1 MDRQVI
7 IVAKGSLFDRL
18 QGALKYAGWQV
29 YRASEYAPVP
39 LGNGMNAIY
48 AGLIQFTVGDK
59 AEISRLKQ
67 ITASYDEVEW
77 IALVPRDLLS
87 DKAVCKLIKT
97 HFHDFHTLPLDVP
110 RLLLTLGHA
119 HGKGQ
124 LDGLCSEPVEKNG
137 QYGMIGVS
145 KAMRKLYQ
153 QIAKISDADAPVL
166 LSGESGTGKELAARA
181 IHQLSPRKDA
191 PFIAVNCAAL
201 PENLIQSELFGHEKG
216 AFTGAHQRKIGRLE
230 AAAGGTIFLDEIG
243 DLPKPLQVNLLRI
256 LQEQVIER
264 LGSNRE
270 ISLNVRMIAASHVNL
285 EQAVQA
291 GTFREDLYY
300 RLNVLGLKSPPL
312 REREHDVEVLAMH
325 FFEKFSAET
334 RSAARG
340 YSDNAL
346 RVMNRY
352 SWPGNVRELINR
364 VRQAV
369 IMGENRLITPAN
381 LGLEKRVICDA
392 SLTLS
397 QARARAEEEII
408 RSALR
413 RNKNNV
419 SEAARQLGV
428 SRATLYRL
436 LNQTKLKPYKANS
449 PFTMQEGAT
458 HFAYAA
464 AGAEA

>member
-1 MDRQVI
+1 MTRQVA

-18 QGALKYAGWQV
+18 HIALNSAGWLA
-29 YRASEYAPVP
+29 YRASEYEPV
-39 LGNGMNAIY
+39 LFKNSGQTIH
-48 AGLIQFTVGDK
+48 AGLVELSGVDK
-59 AEISRLKQ
+59 AEISRYRQL
-67 ITASYDEVEW
+67 TSSNDEIEW
-77 IALVPRDLLS
+77 IALVLPDILS

-97 HFHDFHTLPLDVP
+97 HFHDFHTLPIDVP

-119 HGKGQ
+119 HGKGL
-124 LDGLCSEPVEKNG
+124 LDGLCNEPIEKNG
-137 QYGMIGVS
+137 QYGMIGTS

-153 QIAKISDADAPVL
+153 HIAKISDTDAPVL
-166 LSGESGTGKELAARA
+166 ISGESGTGKELAARA
-181 IHQLSPRKDA
+181 IHQLSPRKEG

-216 AFTGAHQRKIGRLE
+216 AFTGAYQRKIGRME
-230 AAAGGTIFLDEIG
+230 AATGGTIFLDEIG

-270 ISLNVRMIAASHVNL
+270 INLNVRMIAASHVNL
-285 EQAVQA
+285 ELAVQA

-312 REREHDVEVLAMH
+312 REREDDVEILATH
-325 FFEKFSAET
+325 FFEKFSAES

-340 YSDNAL
+340 YSDSAL

-369 IMGENRLITPAN
+369 IMSENRLLNPAN
-381 LGLEKRVICDA
+381 LGLEKRIICDI
-392 SLTLS
+392 SLTLE
-397 QARARAEEEII
+397 QARAHADNEII

-436 LNQTKLKPYKANS
+436 LQQTKLKPSTQKPGAKS
-449 PFTMQEGAT
+449 VQEDLLAML
-458 HFAYAA
+458 
-464 AGAEA
+464 

>member
-1 MDRQVI
+1 MDRQVA

-18 QGALKYAGWQV
+18 RIALNSAGWQA
-29 YRASEYAPVP
+29 YRASEYAPLP
-39 LGNGMNAIY
+39 FESGGEAIH
-48 AGLIQFTVGDK
+48 AGLIELTGVDK
-59 AEISRLKQ
+59 AGIGRYKQ
-67 ITASYDEVEW
+67 LTSSNDAIEW
-77 IALVPRDLLS
+77 IALIPPPLLS
-87 DKAVCKLIKT
+87 DKTVCKLIKT
-97 HFHDFHTLPLDVP
+97 HFHDYHTLPIDVP

-119 HGKGQ
+119 HGKGR
-124 LDGLCSEPVEKNG
+124 LDGLCNEPIEKNG
-137 QYGMIGVS
+137 QYGMIGTS
-145 KAMRKLYQ
+145 KAMSRLYQ
-153 QIAKISDADAPVL
+153 HIAKISDADAPVL
-166 LSGESGTGKELAARA
+166 VSGESGTGKELVARA
-181 IHQLSPRKDA
+181 IHQLSPRKDG

-216 AFTGAHQRKIGRLE
+216 AFTGAYQRKIGRLE
-230 AAAGGTIFLDEIG
+230 AATGGTIFLDEIG

-270 ISLNVRMIAASHVNL
+270 INLNVRMIAASHVNL
-285 EQAVQA
+285 ELAVQA

-312 REREHDVEVLAMH
+312 REREYDIEMLASH
-325 FFEKFSAET
+325 FFEKFSAES
-334 RSAARG
+334 RCAARG

-352 SWPGNVRELINR
+352 SWPGNVRELMNR

-369 IMGENRLITPAN
+369 IMSENRLLSPAN
-381 LGLEKRVICDA
+381 LGLEKRIIFDV
-392 SLTLS
+392 SLTLE
-397 QARARAEEEII
+397 RARAHADDEII

-436 LNQTKLKPYKANS
+436 LQQTKLKPSTQKSEAKS
-449 PFTMQEGAT
+449 MQEDLLVML
-458 HFAYAA
+458 
-464 AGAEA
+464 

>member
-1 MDRQVI
+1 MDRQVA
-7 IVAKGSLFDRL
+7 IVAKGSFFDRL
-18 QGALKYAGWQV
+18 HIALNSVGWHA
-29 YRASEYAPVP
+29 YRTSEFSSAPIES
-39 LGNGMNAIY
+39 GGKAIH
-48 AGLIQFTVGDK
+48 AGLIELTGVDK
-59 AEISRLKQ
+59 AGIDRYKQ
-67 ITASYDEVEW
+67 LTSSNGAIEW
-77 IALVPRDLLS
+77 IALTPPALLS
-87 DKAVCKLIKT
+87 DKAICKLIKT
-97 HFHDFHTLPLDVP
+97 HFHDYHTLPIDLP
-110 RLLLTLGHA
+110 RLLLMLGHA

-124 LDGLCSEPVEKNG
+124 LVGLCNEPIEKNG
-137 QYGMIGVS
+137 QYGMIGTS

-153 QIAKISDADAPVL
+153 HITKISDADAPVL
-166 LSGESGTGKELAARA
+166 VSGESGTGKELVARA
-181 IHQLSPRKDA
+181 IHQLSPRKGG

-201 PENLIQSELFGHEKG
+201 PANLIQSELFGHEKG
-216 AFTGAHQRKIGRLE
+216 AFTGAYQRKIGRLE
-230 AAAGGTIFLDEIG
+230 AATGGTIFLDEIG

-270 ISLNVRMIAASHVNL
+270 INLNVRMIAASHVNL
-285 EQAVQA
+285 ELAVQA

-312 REREHDVEVLAMH
+312 REREYDVEILATH
-325 FFEKFSAET
+325 FFEKFSAES

-340 YSDNAL
+340 YSDSAL

-369 IMGENRLITPAN
+369 IMSENRLLNPAN
-381 LGLEKRVICDA
+381 LGLEKRIICDA
-392 SLTLS
+392 SLTLE
-397 QARARAEEEII
+397 QARAHADNEII

-436 LNQTKLKPYKANS
+436 LQQTKLKPSTQKPS
-449 PFTMQEGAT
+449 VKSVQEDLLTMR
-458 HFAYAA
+458 
-464 AGAEA
+464 